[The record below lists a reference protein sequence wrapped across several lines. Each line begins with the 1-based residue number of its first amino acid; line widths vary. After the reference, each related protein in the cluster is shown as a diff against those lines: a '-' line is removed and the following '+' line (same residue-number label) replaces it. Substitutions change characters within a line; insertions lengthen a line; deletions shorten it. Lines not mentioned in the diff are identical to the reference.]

1 MMIQHRNIALDILK
15 FFAVILITNSH
26 FDNQYV
32 YAKGLATGGAIG
44 DALFFFISG
53 YSLFLGR
60 VGRFDNWYKR
70 RIRRIYPSVFALAIV
85 TSMLHLTGYD
95 MIHVILYGG
104 DWFVSCIMLYYIV
117 LYFIRRHF
125 VEHLNWCY
133 AAVAVI
139 LLIWYAAFY
148 NHDNYIYI
156 YKDTYIKWL
165 FFFFFM
171 LQGAQMGW
179 REHNGAA
186 VEITNAKRIAALLIT
201 NIFLFYGIQLFCRH
215 FWHYDWLMI
224 TTLIPLG
231 YICLNFYRLC
241 SLERFKHYFETTKV
255 GWAMGAIGGL
265 CLEVYLT
272 QPFVRTTAI
281 NNLFP
286 LNLIIIFVGI
296 LLAAYIVRAFGRFFQ
311 QTFSSEDGYQWKEI
325 LKVK

>member
-1 MMIQHRNIALDILK
+1 MIQHRNIALDILK
-15 FFAVILITNSH
+15 FFAVVLITNSH

-60 VGRFDNWYKR
+60 VGRFDSWYKR
-70 RIRRIYPSVFALAIV
+70 RIRRIYPSVFALAIL

-104 DWFVSCIMLYYIV
+104 EWFVSCIMLYYVV
-117 LYFIRRHF
+117 LYFIRRYF
-125 VEHLNWCY
+125 VEHLTWCY
-133 AAVAVI
+133 GAVAII
-139 LLIWYAAFY
+139 LLAWYVGFY
-148 NHDNYIYI
+148 NPDDYIYI
-156 YKDTYIKWL
+156 YKNTYIKWL

-171 LQGAQMGW
+171 LQGSQMGW
-179 REHNGAA
+179 REHNGKP
-186 VEITNAKRIAALLIT
+186 ITSVNGTKTLFLLGL
-201 NIFLFYGIQLFCRH
+201 NIFLFYGIQVICRH
-215 FWHYDWLMI
+215 FGSLDWLMI
-224 TTLIPLG
+224 TSLLPLG
-231 YICLNFYRLC
+231 HICLYFYKLC
-241 SLERFKHYFETTKV
+241 NCDKVKKYFETTKT
-255 GWAMGAIGGL
+255 GWVMGAIGGL

-296 LLAAYIVRAFGRFFQ
+296 LISAYMVRAFGRFFQ
-311 QTFSSEDGYQWKEI
+311 QTFSSEDGYNWKEI
-325 LKVK
+325 LKIK

>member
-139 LLIWYAAFY
+139 LLIWYVAFY

>member
-1 MMIQHRNIALDILK
+1 MIQHRNLALDILK

-60 VGRFDNWYKR
+60 MGRFDNWYKR

-139 LLIWYAAFY
+139 LLIWYVAFY

>member
-1 MMIQHRNIALDILK
+1 MIQHRNIALDILK

-139 LLIWYAAFY
+139 LLIWYVAFY

-296 LLAAYIVRAFGRFFQ
+296 LLVAYIVRAFGRFFQ

>member
-1 MMIQHRNIALDILK
+1 MIQHRNIALDILK
-15 FFAVILITNSH
+15 FFAVVLITNSH

-70 RIRRIYPSVFALAIV
+70 RIRRIYPSVFALAIL
-85 TSMLHLTGYD
+85 TSMLHLTGYN
-95 MIHVILYGG
+95 MFEVLLYGG

-117 LYFIRRHF
+117 LYFIRKHF
-125 VEHLNWCY
+125 VEHLKWCY
-133 AAVAVI
+133 VAVAII
-139 LLIWYAAFY
+139 LLVWYIGFY
-148 NHDNYIYI
+148 NPDNYIYI
-156 YKDTYIKWL
+156 YKNTYIKWL

-179 REHNGAA
+179 REHNGNPIQS
-186 VEITNAKRIAALLIT
+186 VNGAKTFILLIL
-201 NIFLFYGIQLFCRH
+201 NIFLFYGIQILCRH
-215 FWHYDWLMI
+215 FRSFDWLMI
-224 TTLIPLG
+224 ASLLPLR
-231 YICLNFYRLC
+231 YICLNFYKLC
-241 SLERFKHYFETTKV
+241 SFDKLKKYFETTRI
-255 GWAMGAIGGL
+255 GWLMGAIGGL

-296 LLAAYIVRAFGRFFQ
+296 LISAYMVRAFGRFFQ
-311 QTFSSEDGYQWKEI
+311 QTFSSEDGYNWKEI
-325 LKVK
+325 LKIK